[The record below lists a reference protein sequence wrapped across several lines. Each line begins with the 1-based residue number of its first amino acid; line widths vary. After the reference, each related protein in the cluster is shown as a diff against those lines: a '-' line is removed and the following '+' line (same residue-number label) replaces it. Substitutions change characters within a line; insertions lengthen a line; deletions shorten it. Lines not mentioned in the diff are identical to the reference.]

1 MGSWKGR
8 MITFSRLGNYGR
20 LGNQMFQYASIIGI
34 AKKNN
39 FDYCFPLTGTEISKW
54 FNLTAKDE
62 SVRKKQVELYKFS
75 FEPKMFQLP
84 DNLDYCGYFQTE
96 KYFEHCEDF
105 IRKEYSFKEE
115 VTEVVDKWFTEQE
128 EYISI
133 HVRRGDYLDISDVHP
148 IVSLDW
154 YHDAMDHFPDKKFL
168 IFSDDPV
175 WCTDN
180 FKNEKVSPFTNVG
193 EDMYAMTKCKGHII
207 ANSSFSWWG
216 AWLGKN
222 KTIAPKT
229 WFGSSGYK
237 DWQDIYCKE
246 WHIL

>member
-1 MGSWKGR
+1 

-34 AKKNN
+34 AMKNN
-39 FDYCFPLTGTEISKW
+39 FDYCFPLTGTEISKR

-62 SVRKKQVELYKFS
+62 TVRKKQVELYKFS

-115 VTEVVDKWFTEQE
+115 VTEVVDEWFAEQE
-128 EYISI
+128 YVSV

-148 IVSLDW
+148 ALSLDW
-154 YHDAMDHFPDKKFL
+154 YHEAMNYFPDKKFL
-168 IFSDDPV
+168 IFSDDLD
-175 WCTDN
+175 WCKQT
-180 FKNEKVSPFTNVG
+180 FSGHEFSPFDNEG
-193 EDMYAMTKCKGHII
+193 QDMYAMSKCNGHII

-216 AWLGKN
+216 AWLGKG
-222 KTIAPKT
+222 KTIAPKI
-229 WFGSSGYK
+229 WFGPHGPQ
-237 DWQDIYCKE
+237 DWQDIYCSD
-246 WHIL
+246 WVIL